1 MTKFDFKQWII
12 NNKHGKKS
20 LNENMEMIDEAPA
33 TACDPGITTCH
44 AFSKCNASYQD
55 DGNIKNYTV
64 SQFGNPLSFWQ
75 TLGSP
80 TGTNQHIRV
89 SGGDVFIYKGII
101 VGDLANNG
109 NTPPANPQN
118 ICGCNPGCTNPGA
131 TNYDP
136 DATCNDGSCI
146 MPPPGFSECQNCCCR
161 SSLQMKISPQDQDG
175 LTKGNNMEPRI
186 NPDGGVFDKEIRENI
201 NPTVDAIDK
210 LIILAEQ
217 RRRPKSDRI
226 ARDYEKE
233 MEKSPQ
239 DFEPGEMP
247 IDPTLAP
254 SALTPASPIGPGVI
268 AGPCDAGHYTN
279 PGNVGS
285 ASGGFAPDPV
295 VGNIDP
301 TTGMCECN
309 NNDPNNPFGMITIT
323 AGYMN
328 PNPGTPNTT
337 GASNG
342 TGAC

>member
-1 MTKFDFKQWII
+1 FI
-12 NNKHGKKS
+12 
-20 LNENMEMIDEAPA
+20 
-33 TACDPGITTCH
+33 
-44 AFSKCNASYQD
+44 YQ
-55 DGNIKNYTV
+55 
-64 SQFGNPLSFWQ
+64 
-75 TLGSP
+75 
-80 TGTNQHIRV
+80 GTNGNVNHMPQIPPV
-89 SGGDVFIYKGII
+89 SG
-101 VGDLANNG
+101 
-109 NTPPANPQN
+109 PQN
-118 ICGCNPGCTNPGA
+118 ICGCLPGCMNPGA
-131 TNYDP
+131 TNYNP
-136 DATCNDGSCI
+136 SATCSDGSCI

-254 SALTPASPIGPGVI
+254 SALTPAPPIGPGVI
-268 AGPCDAGHYTN
+268 QGPCDAGHYTN

-295 VGNIDP
+295 VG
-301 TTGMCECN
+301 
-309 NNDPNNPFGMITIT
+309 
-323 AGYMN
+323 
-328 PNPGTPNTT
+328 
-337 GASNG
+337 
-342 TGAC
+342 